1 MYMILCWV
9 NDDDYLTAIKNE
21 DDSIRLY
28 DTLEEA
34 DESANALEAKGE
46 GVRVI
51 SIEGVNE

>member
-1 MYMILCWV
+1 MYMILWWI
-9 NDDDYLTAIKNE
+9 NDDDYLTCVKNE

-28 DTLEEA
+28 ETLEEA
-34 DESANALEAKGE
+34 DKSANALEVKGE